1 MKINTSSM
9 FPVSKAQEDKAAAA
23 YSRGCRF
30 AYVVAR
36 CGGGFSKTEAGA
48 EKSAKRMARNACS
61 SNPPLWSVGELSE

>member
-36 CGGGFSKTEAGA
+36 CGGGILEDRSRCRKVSKTNG
-48 EKSAKRMARNACS
+48 S
-61 SNPPLWSVGELSE
+61 